1 MSASKAENL
10 SVDVIGKYI
19 ETRIFN
25 EKDRGA
31 LREIYFESRIN
42 AFTWLDNS
50 LFNKNDFDS
59 DTDGECI
66 WVATVNGKPVG
77 FISVW
82 EPENFI
88 HNLFVHPSSTGG
100 GIGSALLNVC
110 LKKIGRPARLKCL
123 EKNIDAR
130 NFYLSKGW
138 KIVSYGDGPEGKYQL
153 MHLDKK

>member
-10 SVDVIGKYI
+10 SVDVIGKHI
-19 ETRIFN
+19 ETRLFN
-25 EKDRGA
+25 EKDRDA

-66 WVATVNGKPVG
+66 WVATVENQPVG
-77 FISVW
+77 FISAWV
-82 EPENFI
+82 PDNFI
-88 HNLFVHPSSTGG
+88 HNLFINSSNLSK
-100 GIGSALLNVC
+100 GIGSALLDAC

-123 EKNIDAR
+123 ENNIGAR
-130 NFYLSKGW
+130 NFYLFKGW
-138 KIVSYGDGPEGKYQL
+138 EIVSSGEGPDGKYQL
-153 MHLDKK
+153 MQLDKK